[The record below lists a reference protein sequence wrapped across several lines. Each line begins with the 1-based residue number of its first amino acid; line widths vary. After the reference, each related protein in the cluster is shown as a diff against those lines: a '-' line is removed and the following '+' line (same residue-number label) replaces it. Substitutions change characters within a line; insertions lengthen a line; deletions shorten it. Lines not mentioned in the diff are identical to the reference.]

1 MKTATLI
8 RQFAEASL
16 AARMAAAVALFGL
29 FVSGSAAVFG
39 YWALSLQVDAR
50 VSAELSG
57 KRELLVHLLS
67 EFAGVDQIQLTSHRF
82 EDLLLGHHDLHMAVL
97 DPRNGKLLASSSK
110 VAAESVARMPP
121 GPTTEMT
128 TWLDRDGKRHA
139 SMAGNGTVVDG
150 REVSF
155 VLSVDLE
162 ADQVLLAGYVRG
174 MMLGLPLL
182 LALVALGAWAVART
196 GLAPLK
202 RFDAVASLTTTRNL
216 GQRID
221 VSGLPRELSALAG
234 GFNTMLDR
242 IDKGVSR
249 LSEFSADLAHE
260 MRTPVATL
268 LGRTQ
273 VALSKPRTADELR
286 DVLVSNVDELDRL
299 TRLIA
304 DMLFLARADQGEAV
318 LARAEIDLAEE
329 AHRVAEFLSVV
340 AEERDVSVAIKG
352 HARVGA
358 DQILVQRVLTNLLTN
373 AIRHANPSSVVSVAV
388 RQEPGAAHVEVSNR
402 GQTIPPEQL
411 DRIFER
417 FVRLDAARTRY
428 EGGGTGLGLAIVKSV
443 VLAHGG
449 SVKVSSTAEGLTTF
463 SLHFPDS

>member
-1 MKTATLI
+1 
-8 RQFAEASL
+8 
-16 AARMAAAVALFGL
+16 
-29 FVSGSAAVFG
+29 
-39 YWALSLQVDAR
+39 
-50 VSAELSG
+50 
-57 KRELLVHLLS
+57 
-67 EFAGVDQIQLTSHRF
+67 
-82 EDLLLGHHDLHMAVL
+82 
-97 DPRNGKLLASSSK
+97 
-110 VAAESVARMPP
+110 
-121 GPTTEMT
+121 
-128 TWLDRDGKRHA
+128 
-139 SMAGNGTVVDG
+139 
-150 REVSF
+150 
-155 VLSVDLE
+155 
-162 ADQVLLAGYVRG
+162 
-174 MMLGLPLL
+174 
-182 LALVALGAWAVART
+182 
-196 GLAPLK
+196 
-202 RFDAVASLTTTRNL
+202 
-216 GQRID
+216 
-221 VSGLPRELSALAG
+221 
-234 GFNTMLDR
+234 
-242 IDKGVSR
+242 